1 MKFNEIIQELIKG
14 NMVSRPGFTYG
25 VAILPT
31 IDEDSL
37 FVIDLNGGSTC
48 GYYIPIVK
56 DLIANDWEIIN

>member
-25 VAILPT
+25 IAILPD